1 MKTRPG
7 ICARKRRY
15 ASEQEAVEAALKAKV
30 TLRPY
35 RCELC
40 RQYHLTSRTKGMR
53 SLPRPAR
60 PASD

>member
-15 ASEQEAVEAALKAKV
+15 GTEAEAIEAALKAQI

-40 RQYHLTSRTKGMR
+40 RNYHLTSKTKGMR
-53 SLPRPAR
+53 SLRK
-60 PASD
+60 D

>member
-1 MKTRPG
+1 MKTRLG
-7 ICARKRRY
+7 ICTRKRRY
-15 ASEQEAVEAALKAKV
+15 GTLAEATEAALKARV

-53 SLPRPAR
+53 SLSADP
-60 PASD
+60 